1 MSNSLQSHGLQHARF
16 PCPSPSPRACSN
28 SCSVNQWCHP
38 TISFSCPLLLLPSI
52 FPTIRV
58 FSNESA
64 LYIRWPTCWSSTSA
78 SVLPIIFRADL
89 GLSSLISFLSKELSS
104 VFSRTTIQ
112 KIILQCSVFFM
123 VQLSIHDYWKNHSFD
138 YTNLCQQNLSL
149 LFNTLSRFDIAFLSR
164 SKRLL
169 ISWL

>member
-1 MSNSLQSHGLQHARF
+1 VAVVQLLGSVQLFATPRAAACQTCHPSL
-16 PCPSPSPRACSN
+16 SPRVGSD

-112 KIILQCSVFFM
+112 KIILQCSVFFT
-123 VQLSIHDYWKNHSFD
+123 VQLLYLYMTTGKTIALTIHTFVDKMM
-138 YTNLCQQNLSL
+138 SL
-149 LFNTLSRFDIAFLSR
+149 LFNT
-164 SKRLL
+164 
-169 ISWL
+169 

>member
-1 MSNSLQSHGLQHARF
+1 MAVVQLLGSVQLFATPRAAACQTCHPSL
-16 PCPSPSPRACSN
+16 SPRVGSD
-28 SCSVNQWCHP
+28 SCAVNQWCHP

-112 KIILQCSVFFM
+112 KINSSV
-123 VQLSIHDYWKNHSFD
+123 LSLLYGPTLISVHDNWKNHSFD
-138 YTNLCQQNLSL
+138 YTYLCWQNDVS
-149 LFNTLSRFDIAFLSR
+149 AF
-164 SKRLL
+164 
-169 ISWL
+169 